1 MVITNKIL
9 EGKKVMR
16 EKPALSK
23 TGVKPGTP
31 ISLSLVLK
39 MGQEGAKSKGRT

>member
-1 MVITNKIL
+1 L

-23 TGVKPGTP
+23 TGVKPDMAV
-31 ISLSLVLK
+31 SLSLLLK
-39 MGQEGAKSKGRT
+39 MGQEGAKSKART